1 LCAKPPQAI
10 GKHVSSLANSSCLA
24 GKAHGYLVFGID
36 DASHD
41 VVGIWFD
48 TYATKG
54 KGNQALIIW
63 LSMGLQPDA
72 GFETHIV
79 NKGRT

>member
-1 LCAKPPQAI
+1 M
-10 GKHVSSLANSSCLA
+10 VT
-24 GKAHGYLVFGID
+24 
-36 DASHD
+36 
-41 VVGIWFD
+41 WFD
-48 TYATKG
+48 LYATKG
-54 KGNQALIIW
+54 KGNQNLLIW

>member
-1 LCAKPPQAI
+1 M
-10 GKHVSSLANSSCLA
+10 VT
-24 GKAHGYLVFGID
+24 
-36 DASHD
+36 
-41 VVGIWFD
+41 WFD
-48 TYATKG
+48 LYATKG